1 MLDGDKNEE
10 DDYEI
15 MKKLG
20 FFFPHAM
27 RHEWQ

>member
-1 MLDGDKNEE
+1 MQDADENEE
-10 DDYEI
+10 DDYGI

-20 FFFPHAM
+20 FLSPHAM